1 MKNISIIVLTFL
13 AINVYGKAPNSDSLK
28 ILELKKENQTL
39 TITNKELLEKI
50 QNYSKEEFIEK
61 ASVWISLA
69 STIGG
74 LLAFLGV
81 WWGLKGTI
89 TQRTNS
95 FLEKETEK
103 GLSKI
108 VQEKYGEILRDT
120 ELIKRAKIL
129 VINELGTD
137 IPKVF
142 QELMKEY
149 SNIQYHDIAKIEDII
164 QPVLINI
171 CSLFDLIIIED
182 MVSDKRWMVNPRNY
196 TKFDGGKDKVEKNDK
211 ILVEF
216 CKQVSPKSAVLYYGD
231 GLLGKETI
239 GDSEKE
245 QYISFA
251 NAPATLLQNVFN
263 LLKLNQIGKSISS

>member
-1 MKNISIIVLTFL
+1 MKNLILLIFL
-13 AINVYGKAPNSDSLK
+13 FLSLNSNGKTPNSDSLK
-28 ILELKKENQTL
+28 ILELSKENQTL
-39 TITNKELLEKI
+39 TISNRQLLDSLEKKGTSELVDNMTVFMTI
-50 QNYSKEEFIEK
+50 A
-61 ASVWISLA
+61 ASF
-69 STIGG
+69 GG

-81 WWGLKGTI
+81 WWGLKEMI
-89 TQRTNS
+89 TRRTNS

-108 VQEKYGEILRDT
+108 VQEKYGEMLKDT
-120 ELIKRAKIL
+120 ELKKNAKIL
-129 VINELGTD
+129 VINELGTK
-137 IPKVF
+137 IPLVF

-149 SNIQYHDIAKIEDII
+149 PNIQYHDISKIDDII
-164 QPVLINI
+164 QPILVNTCVLY
-171 CSLFDLIIIED
+171 DLIIIED

-196 TKFDGGKDKVEKNDK
+196 SKFDGGKDLVEKNDK

-216 CKQVSPKSAVLYYGD
+216 CKQVTPKSAVLYYGD